1 MSVKQELIIL
11 IAGIS
16 LMWVLYAGMTGRLE
30 HIDNQLVEAGI
41 NIMEWVR

>member
-30 HIDNQLVEAGI
+30 YIDNQLIEAGI
-41 NIMEWVR
+41 DVMEWMR